1 MRNQVELV
9 IDFDDLAPIEI
20 PVKYLGKQYIL
31 KEPTGDVVAR
41 WRNTVL
47 KCTKLTD
54 GKPSQIDG
62 LADSEPL
69 LVSMCLFERQDSPRG
84 GTGWV
89 DKQVPVNVV
98 RSWQGQ
104 VVKRLFDEC
113 KRIGQLD
120 EIDTIESLEKE
131 IKAKQEKLA
140 ELREKEQAGHHTPP
154 SEESLP
160 NGQLATTDG
169 SV

>member
-1 MRNQVELV
+1 MRNQVELI
-9 IDFDDLAPIEI
+9 IDFDDLEPIEI
-20 PVKYLGKQYIL
+20 PVKYRGKMYIL
-31 KEPTGDVVAR
+31 KEPTGDVVAK

-69 LVSMCLFERQDSPRG
+69 LVSMCLFERQESGRG

-89 DKQVPVNVV
+89 DKQVPVNVI
-98 RSWQGQ
+98 RGWQAQ

-120 EIDTIESLEKE
+120 EADTVESLEKR
-131 IKAKQEKLA
+131 IKADQEKLV
-140 ELREKEQAGHHTPP
+140 ELKSKQPAIGD
-154 SEESLP
+154 SSP